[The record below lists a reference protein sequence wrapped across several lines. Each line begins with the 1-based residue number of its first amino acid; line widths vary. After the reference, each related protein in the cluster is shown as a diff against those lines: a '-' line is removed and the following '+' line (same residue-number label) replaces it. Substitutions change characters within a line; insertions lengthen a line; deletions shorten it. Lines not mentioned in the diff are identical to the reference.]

1 MTYKEFE
8 EEIEKLGLKIFSLN
22 MVVGTKDDKDIFN
35 KPICFVGA
43 NKRYD
48 IYIAK
53 DFYKLDENLQKKLFE
68 LVMDLA
74 KTPLDERGCLKK
86 VILKEVW
93 YGII

>member
-22 MVVGTKDDKDIFN
+22 MVVGTKDIFN

-53 DFYKLDENLQKKLFE
+53 DFYKLDESLQKKLFG
-68 LVMDLA
+68 LVTELA